1 MGSRDYEQVLTV
13 TGVGLHG
20 LPPPDVENS
29 SFEICMHV
37 CVSVCMCS
45 YKYVLHID
53 IAQAIQII
61 VCEMSDIIID

>member
-53 IAQAIQII
+53 ISSGYSNY
-61 VCEMSDIIID
+61 CL